1 VIQQIGVTIMRL
13 QLIRFG
19 LHSVFLALAAMA
31 NAAAAAERPNFLII
45 LCDDL
50 GYGDLAGYGHP
61 VIKTPH
67 LDALAREGMRL
78 TDCYSAAPVCSS
90 SRAGMMTGRTPSRIG
105 IYDWIPAGHP
115 MHLLREEITI
125 ASLLK
130 QAGYATCHVGKWH
143 LNGKFNQPEQPQP
156 GDHGFDHWMSTQNN
170 AGPSHEN
177 PANFVRNGER
187 IGVQQGFSCQI
198 VADEAIVFLKEK
210 RDKTQPFFQFV
221 CFHEPHEPIASPP
234 ELVDEYKP
242 LAKKPIDDTRG
253 KPGAS
258 ANVDPDPE
266 RDNLGRAMFYANVAN
281 VDRAVGRI
289 LAALDEFKLSENTL
303 VFFSSDNGPET
314 LNRYATG
321 WRSHGSPGPLRG
333 MKLHLYDGGI
343 RVPGILR
350 WPARIKSGQIISEP
364 VCSLDVLPTFCEL
377 AGIEPPADRAL
388 DGTSIV
394 PLLDGKP
401 LTRKTPLFWHYY
413 RSLTGPKA
421 AMRAGD
427 WMVLGA
433 WEDTAL
439 PQGVVVRG
447 DVELIKSRKLTRFE
461 LYNVR
466 RDVGETTDLSAQ
478 EPQRLK
484 ELSALLVAK
493 YEEVQQQAPRWD
505 DLPEPNAAKA
515 KGKKAN

>member
-1 VIQQIGVTIMRL
+1 
-13 QLIRFG
+13 
-19 LHSVFLALAAMA
+19 
-31 NAAAAAERPNFLII
+31 
-45 LCDDL
+45 
-50 GYGDLAGYGHP
+50 
-61 VIKTPH
+61 
-67 LDALAREGMRL
+67 
-78 TDCYSAAPVCSS
+78 
-90 SRAGMMTGRTPSRIG
+90 
-105 IYDWIPAGHP
+105 
-115 MHLLREEITI
+115 
-125 ASLLK
+125 
-130 QAGYATCHVGKWH
+130 
-143 LNGKFNQPEQPQP
+143 
-156 GDHGFDHWMSTQNN
+156 
-170 AGPSHEN
+170 
-177 PANFVRNGER
+177 
-187 IGVQQGFSCQI
+187 
-198 VADEAIVFLKEK
+198 
-210 RDKTQPFFQFV
+210 
-221 CFHEPHEPIASPP
+221 
-234 ELVDEYKP
+234 
-242 LAKKPIDDTRG
+242 
-253 KPGAS
+253 
-258 ANVDPDPE
+258 
-266 RDNLGRAMFYANVAN
+266 
-281 VDRAVGRI
+281 
-289 LAALDEFKLSENTL
+289 

-421 AMRAGD
+421 AMRVGD

-433 WEDTAL
+433 WDDTAL

-505 DLPEPNAAKA
+505 DLPELNAAKA